1 MGLGVEGLEE
11 RRELVLAM
19 LADLIS
25 ALPVGLRFIPR
36 PEGLGVEEGFADL
49 LKLGVGEVTL
59 EVSKGLGCGLG
70 VGAAAFFTSL
80 WTAAGSADVPAPLRN
95 LSAFSNSFASVSL

>member
-11 RRELVLAM
+11 RRELVLAI

-25 ALPVGLRFIPR
+25 ALPVGLRFIPP
-36 PEGLGVEEGFADL
+36 PEGLGVTEGFADL

-59 EVSKGLGCGLG
+59 EVSKGLG
-70 VGAAAFFTSL
+70 
-80 WTAAGSADVPAPLRN
+80 
-95 LSAFSNSFASVSL
+95 